1 MQVAPFSAKEGM
13 IRPMRLSCIL
23 LPALAAASFAAVP
36 ATAQVFYKPPTFTAK
51 PVLALEPSFDPAM
64 PGATM
69 AEQKAVLTWSLRQA
83 LLLGALQ
90 CHTQYPTLLATGNY
104 NALLTNHSEELTK
117 AFNTISGYFKRT
129 KKAPKAAQAALDAF
143 ATKMT
148 TSYSTV
154 RGQLGFCH
162 TAGWVG
168 RRALF
173 TPRGQLATLA
183 SEHLGELRDALKP
196 SIEQQFRAPNIGSW
210 LYTRRFP
217 SFAAACWDRKNR
229 YNQKKCA

>member
-1 MQVAPFSAKEGM
+1 MSQQPRQSPAPASSSSSAAGTSLRDAAGLPLLDLDRVTVRFGGLVAVSD
-13 IRPMRLSCIL
+13 LDL
-23 LPALAAASFAAVP
+23 AVP
-36 ATAQVFYKPPTFTAK
+36 AGSIVSVIGPN
-51 PVLALEPSFDPAM
+51 
-64 PGATM
+64 GAGKT
-69 AEQKAVLTWSLRQA
+69 T
-83 LLLGALQ
+83 
-90 CHTQYPTLLATGNY
+90 
-104 NALLTNHSEELTK
+104 

-129 KKAPKAAQAALDAF
+129 KKAPKAAQSALDAF

-173 TPRGQLATLA
+173 TPRGQLSTLA
-183 SEHLGELRDALKP
+183 TEHLGELREALKP
-196 SIEQQFRAPNIGSW
+196 SIEQQFRGASIGSW

-217 SFAAACWDRKNR
+217 SFDAACWDRKNQ
-229 YNQKKCA
+229 YNLKKCS

>member
-1 MQVAPFSAKEGM
+1 
-13 IRPMRLSCIL
+13 MRLSRVAISTTAFL
-23 LPALAAASFAAVP
+23 SALSVSP
-36 ATAQVFYKPPTFTAK
+36 VSAQVFYKPPSFAAK
-51 PVLALEPSFDPAM
+51 PITALDPAFDPAM
-64 PGATM
+64 PGASA

-90 CHTQYPTLLATGNY
+90 CHTQYPTLLATANY
-104 NALLTNHSEELTK
+104 NALLTNHGEELGK
-117 AFNTISGYFKRT
+117 AFTTISAYFKRT
-129 KKAPKAAQAALDAF
+129 KKAPKAAQSALDGF

-173 TPRGQLATLA
+173 TPRGQLGTLA
-183 SEHLGELRDALKP
+183 SEHLGELRSALKP
-196 SIEQQFRAPNIGSW
+196 AIEQQFRAANIGSW
-210 LYTRRFP
+210 LHSRRLP
-217 SFAAACWDRKNR
+217 SFDEKCWKKNK
-229 YNQKKCA
+229 YDMKKCA

>member
-1 MQVAPFSAKEGM
+1 
-13 IRPMRLSCIL
+13 MRLSRAAFL
-23 LPALAAASFAAVP
+23 SLAALSCVAAPAS
-36 ATAQVFYKPPTFTAK
+36 AQVFYKPPEFTPK
-51 PVLALEPSFDPAM
+51 PIMTLEPGFDPAM
-64 PGATM
+64 PGATA
-69 AEQKAVLTWSLRQA
+69 AEQSAVLTWSLRQA

-104 NALLTNHSEELTK
+104 NALLTNHGEELTK

-129 KKAPKAAQAALDAF
+129 KKTPKVAQAALDGF

-183 SEHLGELRDALKP
+183 TEHLGELREALKP

-210 LYTRRFP
+210 LYTRPFP
-217 SFAAACWDRKNR
+217 SFNAACWDRKNR
-229 YNQKKCA
+229 YNLKKCV

>member
-1 MQVAPFSAKEGM
+1 
-13 IRPMRLSCIL
+13 MRLSRVTVV
-23 LPALAAASFAAVP
+23 AVAAVIGVTSS
-36 ATAQVFYKPPTFTAK
+36 ASAQVFYKPPTFAAR
-51 PVLALEPSFDPAM
+51 PVRTLEPGFDPAM
-64 PGATM
+64 PGATP
-69 AEQKAVLTWSLRQA
+69 AEHQAVLTWSLRQA

-104 NALLTNHSEELTK
+104 NALLTNHGEELGK
-117 AFNTISGYFKRT
+117 AFNTISAYFKRT
-129 KKAPKAAQAALDAF
+129 KKAPKAAQSALDAF

-183 SEHLGELRDALKP
+183 TEHLAELREALKP

-210 LYTRRFP
+210 LMSRRLP
-217 SFAAACWDRKNR
+217 SFDDKCWNKTK
-229 YNQKKCA
+229 YNTKKCA

>member
-1 MQVAPFSAKEGM
+1 
-13 IRPMRLSCIL
+13 MRLSRVAL
-23 LPALAAASFAAVP
+23 LPIAALSFGISPAA
-36 ATAQVFYKPPTFTAK
+36 AQVFYKPPNFTAK
-51 PVLALEPSFDPAM
+51 PIQSLDPGFDPHM
-64 PGATM
+64 PGATA

-104 NALLTNHSEELTK
+104 NALLTNHGEELGK
-117 AFNTISGYFKRT
+117 AFSTISGYFKRT
-129 KKAPKAAQAALDAF
+129 RKAPKAAQSALDAF

-173 TPRGQLATLA
+173 TPRGSLHTLAT
-183 SEHLGELRDALKP
+183 EHLGELREALKP
-196 SIEQQFRAPNIGSW
+196 SIEQQFRAPNIGTW
-210 LYTRRFP
+210 LTTRRFP
-217 SFAAACWDRKNR
+217 SFDEKCWKKNK
-229 YNQKKCA
+229 YDLKKCA

>member
-1 MQVAPFSAKEGM
+1 
-13 IRPMRLSCIL
+13 MRLSRFA
-23 LPALAAASFAAVP
+23 LPALAAAFFATVP
-36 ATAQVFYKPPTFTAK
+36 AGAQVFYKPPVFTPK
-51 PVLALEPSFDPAM
+51 LVTALDSGFDPAM
-64 PGATM
+64 PGAT
-69 AEQKAVLTWSLRQA
+69 ADEQQAVLTWSLRQA

-104 NALLTNHSEELTK
+104 NALLTNHNEELTK

-129 KKAPKAAQAALDAF
+129 RKAPKVAQAALDGF

-173 TPRGQLATLA
+173 TPRGKLATLA
-183 SEHLGELRDALKP
+183 TEHLGELREALKP
-196 SIEQQFRAPNIGSW
+196 SIEQQFRAPNIGTW
-210 LYTRRFP
+210 LYTRPFP
-217 SFAAACWDRKNR
+217 SFAATCWDRKDR

>member
-1 MQVAPFSAKEGM
+1 
-13 IRPMRLSCIL
+13 MRLSRVPL
-23 LPALAAASFAAVP
+23 FVAAAACFVSAP
-36 ATAQVFYKPPTFTAK
+36 ASAQVFYKPPTFTPK
-51 PVLALEPSFDPAM
+51 PIFALDPGFDPAM
-64 PGATM
+64 PGATA

-104 NALLTNHSEELTK
+104 NALLTNHGEELTK

-129 KKAPKAAQAALDAF
+129 RKAPKAAQAALDGF

-173 TPRGQLATLA
+173 TPRGQLSTLA
-183 SEHLGELRDALKP
+183 TEHLGELREALKP
-196 SIEQQFRAPNIGSW
+196 SIEQQFRAANIGSW

-217 SFAAACWDRKNR
+217 SFEAACWDKKNR

>member
-1 MQVAPFSAKEGM
+1 
-13 IRPMRLSCIL
+13 MRLSRVAIL
-23 LPALAAASFAAVP
+23 ANAVAFAVIFGAASPVS
-36 ATAQVFYKPPTFTAK
+36 AQVFYKPPTFATKA
-51 PVLALEPSFDPAM
+51 VTSLEPGFDPVM
-64 PGATM
+64 PGATP
-69 AEQKAVLTWSLRQA
+69 AEQQAVLTWSLRQA

-104 NALLTNHSEELTK
+104 NALLTNHSEELSK
-117 AFNTISGYFKRT
+117 AFNTISAYFKRT
-129 KKAPKAAQAALDAF
+129 IKAPKAAQSALDAF

-173 TPRGQLATLA
+173 TPRGQLTTLA
-183 SEHLGELRDALKP
+183 TEHLAELRDALKP
-196 SIEQQFRAPNIGSW
+196 AIEQQFRAPSIGAW
-210 LYTRRFP
+210 LYSRRLP
-217 SFAAACWDRKNR
+217 SFDKKCWSKTK
-229 YNQKKCA
+229 YNIKKCA

>member
-1 MQVAPFSAKEGM
+1 
-13 IRPMRLSCIL
+13 MRLSRVVYL
-23 LPALAAASFAAVP
+23 AFAAASFVAVP
-36 ATAQVFYKPPTFTAK
+36 ASAQVFYKPPVFKTKSIT
-51 PVLALEPSFDPAM
+51 ALEQGFDPAM
-64 PGATM
+64 PGATA

-104 NALLTNHSEELTK
+104 NALLTNHGEELTK

-129 KKAPKAAQAALDAF
+129 KKAPKLAQSALDGF

-168 RRALF
+168 QRALF

-217 SFAAACWDRKNR
+217 SFDAACWDRKNQ
-229 YNQKKCA
+229 YNLKKCS

>member
-1 MQVAPFSAKEGM
+1 
-13 IRPMRLSCIL
+13 MRLSRVAL
-23 LPALAAASFAAVP
+23 LSAATLSVGISPAS
-36 ATAQVFYKPPTFTAK
+36 AQVFYKPPSFTAK
-51 PVLALEPSFDPAM
+51 PVTALDPGFDPHM
-64 PGATM
+64 PGATP

-104 NALLTNHSEELTK
+104 NALLTNHGEELGK
-117 AFNTISGYFKRT
+117 AFSTIGGYFKRT
-129 KKAPKAAQAALDAF
+129 KKAPKAAQSALDAF

-162 TAGWVG
+162 TTGWVG

-173 TPRGQLATLA
+173 TPRGQLHTLA
-183 SEHLGELRDALKP
+183 TEHLGELREALKP
-196 SIEQQFRAPNIGSW
+196 SIEQQFRGVNVGAW
-210 LYTRRFP
+210 LYSRRLP
-217 SFAAACWDRKNR
+217 SMADGCWKKNK
-229 YNQKKCA
+229 YDPKKCN

>member
-1 MQVAPFSAKEGM
+1 
-13 IRPMRLSCIL
+13 MRLSRV
-23 LPALAAASFAAVP
+23 ALSAAAAASFAAAP
-36 ATAQVFYKPPTFTAK
+36 AAAQVFYKPPAFTPK
-51 PVLALEPSFDPAM
+51 PIMALEPGFDPAM
-64 PGATM
+64 PGATP

-104 NALLTNHSEELTK
+104 NALLTNHGEELTK
-117 AFNTISGYFKRT
+117 AFNTISAYFKRT
-129 KKAPKAAQAALDAF
+129 KKAPKAAQSALDGF

-183 SEHLGELRDALKP
+183 TEHLGELREALKP
-196 SIEQQFRAPNIGSW
+196 SIEQQFRAANIGSW

-217 SFAAACWDRKNR
+217 SFDAACWDKKNK
-229 YNQKKCA
+229 YNEKKCA

>member
-1 MQVAPFSAKEGM
+1 M
-13 IRPMRLSCIL
+13 IRPMRLSRF
-23 LPALAAASFAAVP
+23 LPLALVAASFAAVP
-36 ATAQVFYKPPTFTAK
+36 ATAQVFYKPPAFAAK
-51 PVLALEPSFDPAM
+51 PIMALEPGFDPAM
-64 PGATM
+64 PGATP

-104 NALLTNHSEELTK
+104 NALLTNHGEELTK

-129 KKAPKAAQAALDAF
+129 RKAPKAAQAALDAF

-173 TPRGQLATLA
+173 TPRGQLSTLA
-183 SEHLGELRDALKP
+183 TEHLGELREALKP
-196 SIEQQFRAPNIGSW
+196 SMEQQFRGASIGSW

-217 SFAAACWDRKNR
+217 SFDAACWDRKNR
-229 YNQKKCA
+229 YNLKKCS

>member
-1 MQVAPFSAKEGM
+1 
-13 IRPMRLSCIL
+13 MRLYSV
-23 LPALAAASFAAVP
+23 ALSAAALIAAMATP
-36 ATAQVFYKPPTFTAK
+36 AAAQVFYKPPEFTAK
-51 PVLALEPSFDPAM
+51 PMTALEPGFDPAM
-64 PGATM
+64 PGATP
-69 AEQKAVLTWSLRQA
+69 AEQTAVLTWSLRQA

-104 NALLTNHSEELTK
+104 NALLTNHSEELAK

-129 KKAPKAAQAALDAF
+129 KNAPKAAQSALDGF

-168 RRALF
+168 RRAIF
-173 TPRGQLATLA
+173 TPRGRLATLA
-183 SEHLGELRDALKP
+183 AEHLAELREALKP
-196 SIEQQFRAPNIGSW
+196 AVEQQFRVARVGTW
-210 LYTRRFP
+210 LATKPLP
-217 SFAAACWDRKNR
+217 SFDEKCWKKNKYDGRK
-229 YNQKKCA
+229 CV